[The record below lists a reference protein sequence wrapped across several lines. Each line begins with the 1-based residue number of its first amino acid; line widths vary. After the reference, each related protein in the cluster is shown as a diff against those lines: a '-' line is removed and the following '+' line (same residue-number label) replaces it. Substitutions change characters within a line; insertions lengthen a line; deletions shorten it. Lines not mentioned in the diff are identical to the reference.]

1 MSGYLRK
8 MARAQA
14 KANKGL
20 MNRMVRNHQGLL
32 QEVESC
38 LVKAFQESKAVDDR
52 ACHAAIEAVLM
63 GQTPQESVAAML
75 ATRLNQL
82 RLKQQGISDDQWKDA
97 LRVVDRSIRNH
108 SQRRP
113 GEVDYL
119 VFVNMFIG

>member
-20 MNRMVRNHQGLL
+20 MNRMVRDHQGLL
-32 QEVESC
+32 QAVESC
-38 LVKAFQESKAVDDR
+38 LVKTFRESNEVDDR
-52 ACHAAIEAVLM
+52 ACHAAIEALLL
-63 GQTPQESVAAML
+63 GQTPQDPVAAML
-75 ATRLNQL
+75 TTLLNQL
-82 RLKQQGISDDQWKDA
+82 RLKQQGISDDSWKDA

-113 GEVDYL
+113 GEVNYL
-119 VFVNMFIG
+119 AFVDVFIA